1 MASRPI
7 NALIAIASSLLPIPV
22 LVLTDRLNQVCGDS
36 MCGLFSGILIV
47 AALAVAT
54 VVFVVR
60 SARRHETPGW
70 LRFIPLALWLLVF
83 MPLPF

>member
-36 MCGLFSGILIV
+36 MFGLFAGFRRGASR
-47 AALAVAT
+47 AVAT
-54 VVFVVR
+54 VVGVVR

>member
-1 MASRPI
+1 
-7 NALIAIASSLLPIPV
+7 
-22 LVLTDRLNQVCGDS
+22 

-47 AALAVAT
+47 AALAVAA